1 MENKVLNIAWCYP
14 DILNLHGDR
23 GNIMAL
29 KKIGELLD
37 LQVNIERIES
47 YNQEIDF
54 EKTDIMFFNAGELK
68 VVKPIVQALEKQRN
82 ELTKYIESNKY
93 IVVVGTTGAVFSK
106 EVKMADGESFK
117 GLGILDMNCVQRD
130 VIYGN
135 DILFRLVDD
144 EEMQIIGN
152 QIQIIDTIINS
163 EIQLGNVE
171 YGLGNGKVS
180 EKTEGAKYKN
190 VVFTNTLGPVL
201 VKNPWYTEKI
211 IKDAMKN
218 KGVEL
223 NKNIEEEFEIERKS
237 VEAIKKFIS
246 KKQ

>member
-29 KKIGELLD
+29 KRIGELLD

-68 VVKPIVQALEKQRN
+68 VVKPIVQALEKQKN
-82 ELTKYIESNKY
+82 ELTKYIENNKY

-106 EVKMADGESFK
+106 EVKMADGETFK
-117 GLGILDMNCVQRD
+117 GLGILDMDCVQRD
-130 VIYGN
+130 AIYGN

-144 EEMQIIGN
+144 EEMQIVGN
-152 QIQIIDTIINS
+152 QIQIIDTILNS

-190 VVFTNTLGPVL
+190 VVFTNALGPVL
-201 VKNPWYTEKI
+201 VKNPWYTERI

-218 KGVEL
+218 KGIEI
-223 NKNIEEEFEIERKS
+223 NKNIEEEFELERES